1 MKMKYSLSLGRI
13 AGIQIFVHWTFLIL
27 IGWIVYINLK
37 QGMGTVDIFWSVL
50 FILTLFACVT
60 FHELGHALAAKR
72 YNIKTRN
79 ITLLPIGGLA
89 QLESIPEKPK
99 EELVVALAG
108 PLVNIMIAVFLYP
121 FVKLSP
127 NVIEEMDLSR
137 LSHHNFLFS
146 LMVVNVW
153 LAVFNMIPA
162 FPMDG
167 GRVFR
172 ALLSF
177 KFDRHIATR
186 IAASVGQ
193 LLAVGFVF
201 IGFFINPFLVFIG
214 IFIFLGAQ
222 AEAQFAEAKSLLKG
236 YTVANALMRDVPLLR
251 PDDTIEHS
259 SDELLATQNR
269 NFIVADETGVVGTL
283 NRDEIIKA
291 LREGKA
297 KNSVAEA
304 MSRDFMKLD
313 IQTPLEDAWTKM
325 QTNKKSAAPVFSAG
339 QLIGMMDTENV
350 AEFLMISEALRKNE
364 E

>member
-1 MKMKYSLSLGRI
+1 MNMKYSLSLGRI

-37 QGMGTVDIFWSVL
+37 QGMSTIDIIWSVL

-60 FHELGHALAAKR
+60 FHELGHALAARR
-72 YNIKTRN
+72 YHIKTKN

-108 PLVNIMIAVFLYP
+108 PLVNIAIAILLYP

-177 KFDRHIATR
+177 KFDRNVATR
-186 IAASVGQ
+186 IAAAVGQ

-201 IGFFINPFLVFIG
+201 VGFFYNPFLIFIG

-222 AEAQFAEAKSLLKG
+222 AEAQFAEAKSLLQG
-236 YTVANALMRDVPLLR
+236 YTVSHALMKEVPTLR
-251 PDDTIEHS
+251 PNDTIEYG
-259 SDELLATQNR
+259 SDQLLATQNR
-269 NFIVADETGVVGTL
+269 NFIVTDEGDVVGTL
-283 NRDEIIKA
+283 SRDEIIRA

-297 KNSVAEA
+297 LQPVSEA
-304 MSRDFMKLD
+304 MNKDFLSLELSS
-313 IQTPLEDAWTKM
+313 PLEEAWVSLRTSKR
-325 QTNKKSAAPVFSAG
+325 SAAPVFENG
-339 QLIGMMDTENV
+339 RLVGMLDTENV
-350 AEFLMISEALRKNE
+350 AEFLMISEATRKA
-364 E
+364 

>member
-1 MKMKYSLSLGRI
+1 MKYSLSLGRV

-27 IGWIVYINLK
+27 IGWIVYINLR
-37 QGMGTVDIFWSVL
+37 QGMGAIDIIWSVL

-72 YNIKTRN
+72 YHIKTRN

-108 PLVNIMIAVFLYP
+108 PLVNIVISSVI
-121 FVKLSP
+121 FVIIQP
-127 NVIEEMDLSR
+127 NPETIQSLDLTR

-146 LMVVNVW
+146 LMVVNIW
-153 LAVFNMIPA
+153 LAVFNLIPA

-177 KFDRHIATR
+177 KFERHVATR

-201 IGFFINPFLVFIG
+201 IGFFYNPFLIFIG
-214 IFIFLGAQ
+214 LFIFLGAQ
-222 AEAQFAEAKSLLKG
+222 AEAQYAEAKSLLTG
-236 YTVANALMRDVPLLR
+236 YTVAHALMREVPLLK
-251 PDDTIEHS
+251 PTDTIEYS
-259 SDELLATQNR
+259 SDQLLATQNR
-269 NFIVADETGVVGTL
+269 NFIVADGGQVVGTL
-283 NRDEIIKA
+283 SRDEIIKA
-291 LREGKA
+291 LREGK
-297 KNSVAEA
+297 SQEA
-304 MSRDFMKLD
+304 VETSMSRDFISLD
-313 IQTPLEDAWTKM
+313 VNAPLETAWSQM
-325 QTNKKSAAPVFSAG
+325 QTLRKAAAPVFQGG
-339 QLIGMMDTENV
+339 QLVGMMDTENV
-350 AEFLMISEALRKNE
+350 AEFLMISEARRKEAGN
-364 E
+364 